1 MDLKKRWMLLGIR
14 LAKLLPFLHR
24 AKMAVGDSMV
34 LSCTLT
40 MPGRPDGTQW
50 PDGRL
55 PLLVMFRAPKGM
67 AGGELLVA
75 EPTSGGGKPV
85 RTAYRNL
92 ELEPMPLFGGAA
104 YVFVTDNYD
113 ERLWYI
119 VRCEDGDRT
128 VEADPVLSKIDVGPS
143 GFDMAFARSDGAL
156 PTSFGWQEAPNPDH
170 WIHFLVISQ
179 GDELYTGIY
188 TRNTRWLYGEFGDL
202 PYYIHDPM
210 KTKPLKAGEEYGLM
224 YHAVDNDGWV
234 SMSCMRSFH
243 AGSADS

>member
-1 MDLKKRWMLLGIR
+1 MKHGLKKQWMLFGIA
-14 LAKLLPFLHR
+14 LAKLFPFLRR
-24 AKMAVGDSMV
+24 AKMKVGDSKV

-40 MPGRPDGTQW
+40 MPTMLDGSDW
-50 PDGRL
+50 PGNK

-67 AGGELLVA
+67 VGGELLVA

-85 RTAYRNL
+85 RTAYTNL

-119 VRCEDGDRT
+119 VRCDDGDRT

-143 GFDMAFARSDGAL
+143 GFDKEFARPDGAL
-156 PTSFGWQEAPNPDH
+156 PPMFGWQEAQNPDH
-170 WIHFLVISQ
+170 WIHFLVVSQ
-179 GDELYTGIY
+179 GEELYTGIY
-188 TRNTRWLYGEFGDL
+188 TRNTSWLYGEFGDL
-202 PYYIHDPM
+202 PYYIHDPL
-210 KTKPLKAGEEYGLM
+210 KTKPLKAGESYDLM

-234 SMSCMRSFH
+234 SMSCMRQFT
-243 AGSADS
+243 AGGTK